1 MKMKDKCKQAV
12 ATALGKQSLTAQEAT
27 NIEARINQTMVN
39 LARQDIQRWRGLS
52 DIEKLSEA
60 SKQVAIDIQSDFA
73 RKKRIAV
80 QDILIQSKNLEIL
93 NDPNSRISASE
104 RIDRMVAAYGDMSG
118 IQSVDS
124 QTRAISDIYEGQL
137 VDTYLNIKGALGIYT
152 DQNLVR
158 NIVKE
163 LHGEVT
169 GDAIALKASE
179 GITKTFNDILDRF
192 NRAGGDIKKRK
203 DYALPQ
209 HHSPQKVAEAGFDN
223 WFNDIKPLLKLD
235 NFLNEGG
242 YPLSSAEM
250 KDVLSGIYTTIV
262 TNGADKFEAGKAGAN
277 VSSKTTNKHQEG
289 RVLNF
294 KDADAWLD
302 YQSQYG
308 GMQFVDIVGQHIYSM
323 SRDIALVETFGS
335 SPKKNFEILTKH
347 AKQIDTEEKGIP
359 VDKAE
364 KSLIRAQDMFD
375 EFMGAN
381 QAGSKVLA
389 NVGLT
394 YRSMNV
400 ASMLGGTTLTSVTD
414 QATIAKTAH
423 VHGLSY
429 WKTFGELI
437 KQLNPKNAE
446 DRKLAHSLGLA
457 TREMLGS
464 INRWSDDGL
473 TSVHGKAEKLAQ
485 ASNGLATQ
493 VLRVS
498 GLNTLTAAS
507 KIAFSKMMMN
517 KYADLS
523 RNKNWADLSAVDREL
538 LQGAG
543 LSELDWQVWKLAT
556 PVEDLSGNQLLA
568 AKSIYDI
575 PDDLLK
581 GFGDNPKQIKDAVA
595 TRLHT
600 HILDEQGMAVIE
612 AGLRER
618 TKFQVGRAGTEMG
631 EIWRCMTQF
640 KSFPMA
646 FLIRHGSRA
655 MSKQTWSSR
664 AWYAGTLLGITSIL
678 GGLVVQLKELA
689 AGNDPATMF
698 DDDGDFKTE
707 AKFFTRAFVAGGGMP
722 IAGDILVAGMDPS
735 GRDTTD
741 FMTGPFGSDAKA
753 ILGLTFGNLNQWYE
767 GKDTNAGNEAYR
779 FVKNKIPAQNLW
791 YTKAITNRIIFD
803 GIQDTIASDYREKL
817 MRKAEREQD
826 RTRWLGDFDWG
837 EGFDEARAPDAGK
850 AFGQ

>member
-1 MKMKDKCKQAV
+1 MRL
-12 ATALGKQSLTAQEAT
+12 AL
-27 NIEARINQTMVN
+27 
-39 LARQDIQRWRGLS
+39 
-52 DIEKLSEA
+52 
-60 SKQVAIDIQSDFA
+60 
-73 RKKRIAV
+73 
-80 QDILIQSKNLEIL
+80 
-93 NDPNSRISASE
+93 
-104 RIDRMVAAYGDMSG
+104 
-118 IQSVDS
+118 
-124 QTRAISDIYEGQL
+124 
-137 VDTYLNIKGALGIYT
+137 
-152 DQNLVR
+152 R

-163 LHGEVT
+163 LHGEAT
-169 GDAIALKASE
+169 GDAIAVKASE
-179 GITKTFNDILDRF
+179 GIAKTFNDVLERF
-192 NRAGGDIKKRK
+192 DRAGGDIKKRK

-223 WFNDIKPLLKLD
+223 WFNDIKPLLKSD
-235 NFLNEGG
+235 NFLDKDG

-289 RVLNF
+289 HVLNF

-335 SPKKNFEILTKH
+335 SPKNNFEILIKH
-347 AKQIDTEEKGIP
+347 AKKIDTKEKGIP

-381 QAGSKVLA
+381 QAESKVLA

-400 ASMLGGTTLTSVTD
+400 ASMLGGTVLSSATD
-414 QATIAKTAH
+414 HAMIAKTAH

-437 KQLNPKNAE
+437 KTLNPLNKQ
-446 DRKLAHSLGLA
+446 DRELAHSLGLA
-457 TREMLGS
+457 TQEMLGS

-473 TSVHGKAEKLAQ
+473 TSVHGTAEKLAQ

-498 GLNTLTAAS
+498 GLNALTAAS

-543 LSELDWQVWKLAT
+543 LSELDWNVWKLAT
-556 PVEDLSGNQLLA
+556 PVEDLRGNQLLA

-618 TKFQVGRAGTEMG
+618 TKFQFGRSGTEMG
-631 EIWRCMTQF
+631 EIWRCVAQF

-646 FLIRHGSRA
+646 FLMRHGSRA
-655 MSKQTWSSR
+655 MAKNGWASR
-664 AWYAGTLLGITSIL
+664 AWYAGSLLGMTSLL

-779 FVKNKIPAQNLW
+779 FAKNKIPAQNLW

-803 GIQDTIASDYREKL
+803 GIQDTIAPGYREKL
-817 MRKAEREQD
+817 QRKAEREQD
-826 RTRWLGDFDWG
+826 RTRWLGDFDWS

>member
-1 MKMKDKCKQAV
+1 MKDKCKQAV
-12 ATALGKQSLTAQEAT
+12 ATALGKQSLNAQEAT

-60 SKQVAIDIQSDFA
+60 GKQVAVDIQSDLA

-80 QDILIQSKNLEIL
+80 QDILIHSKNLEIL
-93 NDPNSRISASE
+93 NDANSRISASE

-124 QTRAISDIYEGQL
+124 KTRAISDIYQGQL
-137 VDTYLNIKGALGIYT
+137 VDTYTNIKGALGIYT

-163 LHGEVT
+163 LHGEAT
-169 GDAIALKASE
+169 GDTIAVKASQ
-179 GITKTFNDILDRF
+179 GITKTFNDVLERF

-223 WFNDIKPLLKLD
+223 WFNDIKPLLKSD
-235 NFLNEGG
+235 NFLDEDG

-308 GMQFVDIVGQHIYSM
+308 GMQFVDIIGQHIYSM
-323 SRDIALVETFGS
+323 SRDIVLVETFGS

-347 AKQIDTEEKGIP
+347 AKQIDTKEKGIP

-381 QAGSKVLA
+381 QAESKVLA
-389 NVGLT
+389 NAGLT

-400 ASMLGGTTLTSVTD
+400 ASMLGGTVLSSATD
-414 QATIAKTAH
+414 QAMIAKTAH

-437 KQLNPKNAE
+437 KTLNPLNKQ
-446 DRKLAHSLGLA
+446 DRELAHSLGLA
-457 TREMLGS
+457 TQEMLGS

-473 TSVHGKAEKLAQ
+473 TSVHGTAEKLAQ

-498 GLNTLTAAS
+498 GLNALTAAS

-543 LSELDWQVWKLAT
+543 LSELDWNVWKLAT

-612 AGLRER
+612 SGLGER
-618 TKFQVGRAGTEMG
+618 TKFPFGCSGTEMG
-631 EIWRCMTQF
+631 EIWRCVAQF

-646 FLIRHGSRA
+646 FLMRHGSRA
-655 MSKQTWSSR
+655 MAKNGWASR
-664 AWYAGTLLGITSIL
+664 AWYAGSLLGMTSLL

-689 AGNDPATMF
+689 LGNDPATMF
-698 DDDGDFKTE
+698 DDDGDLKTE

-722 IAGDILVAGMDPS
+722 IVGDILVAGMDPS

-791 YTKAITNRIIFD
+791 YTKAVTNRMIFD
-803 GIQDTIASDYREKL
+803 GIQDTIAPGYREKL
-817 MRKAEREQD
+817 LRKAEREQD
-826 RTRWLGDFDWG
+826 RTQWLGDFDWG

>member
-60 SKQVAIDIQSDFA
+60 GKQVAIDIQSDLA

-80 QDILIQSKNLEIL
+80 QDILIHSKNLEIL
-93 NDPNSRISASE
+93 NEANSRISASE

-124 QTRAISDIYEGQL
+124 KTRAISDIYQGQL
-137 VDTYLNIKGALGIYT
+137 VDTYTNIKGTLGIYT

-163 LHGEVT
+163 LHGEAT
-169 GDAIALKASE
+169 GDAIAVKASE
-179 GITKTFNDILDRF
+179 GITKTFNDVLERF

-223 WFNDIKPLLKLD
+223 WFNDIKPLLKSD
-235 NFLNEGG
+235 NFLDKDG

-262 TNGADKFEAGKAGAN
+262 TNGADKFEAGKASAN

-347 AKQIDTEEKGIP
+347 AKQIDTKEKGIP

-381 QAGSKVLA
+381 QAESKVLA

-400 ASMLGGTTLTSVTD
+400 ASMLGGTVLSSATD
-414 QATIAKTAH
+414 HAMIAKTAH

-437 KQLNPKNAE
+437 KTLNPMNKQ
-446 DRKLAHSLGLA
+446 DRELAHSLGLA
-457 TREMLGS
+457 TQEMLGS

-473 TSVHGKAEKLAQ
+473 TSVHGTAEKLAQ

-498 GLNTLTAAS
+498 GLNALTAAS

-523 RNKNWADLSAVDREL
+523 RNKNWSDLSAVDREL

-543 LSELDWQVWKLAT
+543 LSELDWNVWKLAT
-556 PVEDLSGNQLLA
+556 PVEDLRGNQLLA

-618 TKFQVGRAGTEMG
+618 TKFQFGRSGTEMG
-631 EIWRCMTQF
+631 EIWRCVAQF

-646 FLIRHGSRA
+646 FLMRHGSRA
-655 MSKQTWSSR
+655 MAKNGWASR
-664 AWYAGTLLGITSIL
+664 AWYAGSLLGMASLL

-722 IAGDILVAGMDPS
+722 IVGDILVAGMDPS

-791 YTKAITNRIIFD
+791 YTKAVTNRMIFD
-803 GIQDTIASDYREKL
+803 GIQDTIAPGYREKL
-817 MRKAEREQD
+817 QRKAEREQD
-826 RTRWLGDFDWG
+826 RTRWLGDFDWS